1 MRKSIIFI
9 SVAVVLG
16 LCILSQNTKYYFV
29 GCIIFM
35 ALLSL
40 NSFKELY
47 KYQKGKQ
54 YSNNGLILKRE
65 NLSWKIISLVYFS
78 SYFAINFLVGK
89 LTVVGVKEIIM
100 AAAILI
106 YAIVNVYSIIWQKPI
121 LFKDGILL
129 SNGDFILLDNIKKVD
144 IKENKDECGKRLIV
158 NCDKGDCVLRF
169 KDSDYESV
177 KKLILSY

>member
-1 MRKSIIFI
+1 MRKTIIFI
-9 SVAVVLG
+9 SLAVVLG
-16 LCILSQNTKYYFV
+16 FCILSQNTKYYFA

-54 YSNNGLILKRE
+54 CSNNGLILKRE
-65 NLSWKIISLVYFS
+65 NLSWKIISLVYFTA
-78 SYFAINFLVGK
+78 YFAINFLFDK

-100 AAAILI
+100 VSSILI

-121 LFKDGILL
+121 LFEDGILL
-129 SNGDFILLDNIKKVD
+129 SNGDFILLDNIKKANIED
-144 IKENKDECGKRLIV
+144 KDECDKKLIV
-158 NCDKGDCVLRF
+158 NCDKGDCVFRF